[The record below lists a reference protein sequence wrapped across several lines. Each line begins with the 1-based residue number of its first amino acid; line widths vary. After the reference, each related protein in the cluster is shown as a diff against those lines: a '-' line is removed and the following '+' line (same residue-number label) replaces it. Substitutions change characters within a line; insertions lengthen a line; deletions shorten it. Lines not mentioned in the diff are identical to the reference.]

1 MGTKIKRIFKK
12 ISLKRTTVLI
22 LVFVIMS
29 VVLVRRLFDLQII
42 QGEDYISK
50 FQARTTKERVLKSTR
65 GNILDR
71 NGDIL
76 ASNVLS
82 YSLTLEDNGT
92 YTSTRE
98 KNLTLNGVAYQ
109 VLQILHSNGDD
120 ITHSFHIVV
129 DKNGE
134 YAFDV
139 VEGFTLNRFRADI
152 YGQALIDDLK
162 DEQKTATADQMMEF
176 LTGSEKFSIVLSGDR
191 AYTED
196 ELISHGLPL
205 TLTKQ
210 EMLDIATIRYELNTN
225 SFKKYMQVT
234 IATNV
239 SEKSVAAIMENK
251 TGLQGIDVVEDS
263 IRQYIDDESMAPIL
277 GYTGKASS
285 EELTELRKQN
295 PDYSNDAIVGK
306 AGIEQYM
313 ELTLQGTDGKE
324 TVSVD
329 NLGKVLKID
338 EDTKVEP
345 VAGDD
350 VQLTIETDWQSAIYQ
365 ILKQRVAGVLLTK
378 IDAAKTFDYT
388 YVTDASQIRIP
399 IYDVYN
405 ALISNSV
412 IDITKF
418 SNEDASDIEKNLY
431 AKFQQKQQRVF
442 DTIST
447 KLNGLNPP
455 AYKDEDE
462 ETQEYLSYIC
472 NDLLRDTLG
481 IISKDAIDT
490 SDATYKAWTTD
501 ETISLKDYLT
511 YATSQGW
518 IDISSFSPEGEYLD
532 SEEIY
537 QALTAYIIDY
547 LSTDTGFSKLLY
559 KYMLQEDTISG
570 QEICLVLYEQG
581 VLDKNDDDYE
591 NLASG
596 AMGAYD
602 FMINKIYTLEIE
614 PAQLALMPCSASAVV
629 VDVKTGDVVAL
640 VSYPG
645 YDNNRLTNDMDTDY
659 YAKLALDQSS
669 PFFNKAT
676 QQTTAPGSTLK
687 LLSTIAGMEEG
698 IIDEGTYIE
707 CTGTFDYVD
716 PPINCWYKNGHGS
729 LDIRTAIEQSCNYFF
744 NMIGFQLGKV
754 GDNEFSE
761 VQSLNKLQEYASL
774 IGLDRKTGIEL
785 SEATPKVSDAKAVP
799 SYMGQGNNLFTT
811 SELARYATVM
821 ATSGNVFKLTLLD
834 KVMNPKGEVIQE
846 YEPEIEDVVNIS
858 SNIWDVIHDGMRRVI
873 QTHSQFD
880 GLGVEVAGK
889 TGTAELDLRHPNHG
903 LFIGYAPASDPEY
916 AVAIRIANGYS
927 SGNACLIANDI
938 FKYMY
943 NLADKDS
950 ILTGIASTDFNASSF
965 TGVGSIVFPLPFG
978 LSGWVITPATS

>member
-1 MGTKIKRIFKK
+1 
-12 ISLKRTTVLI
+12 
-22 LVFVIMS
+22 MS

-139 VEGFTLNRFRADI
+139 AEGFTLNRFRADI

-196 ELISHGLPL
+196 ELTSHGLPL

-350 VQLTIETDWQSAIYQ
+350 VQLTIDTDWQSAIYQ

-447 KLNGLNPP
+447 KLNGSNPP

-596 AMGAYD
+596 VMGAYD

-834 KVMNPKGEVIQE
+834 KVMDPKGDVIQE

-950 ILTGIASTDFNASSF
+950 ILTGIASTD
-965 TGVGSIVFPLPFG
+965 
-978 LSGWVITPATS
+978 TSDTSND

>member
-1 MGTKIKRIFKK
+1 MGTKIKQIYKK

-139 VEGFTLNRFRADI
+139 AEGFTLNRFRADI

-196 ELISHGLPL
+196 ELTSHGLPL

-350 VQLTIETDWQSAIYQ
+350 VQLTIDTDWQSAIYQ

-447 KLNGLNPP
+447 KLNGSNPP

-950 ILTGIASTDFNASSF
+950 ILTGIASTD
-965 TGVGSIVFPLPFG
+965 
-978 LSGWVITPATS
+978 TSDTSND

>member
-1 MGTKIKRIFKK
+1 
-12 ISLKRTTVLI
+12 
-22 LVFVIMS
+22 MS

-139 VEGFTLNRFRADI
+139 AEGFTLNRFRADI

-196 ELISHGLPL
+196 ELTSHGLPL

-350 VQLTIETDWQSAIYQ
+350 VQLTIDTDWQSAIYQ

-447 KLNGLNPP
+447 KLNGSNPP

-785 SEATPKVSDAKAVP
+785 LEATPKVSDAKAVP

-834 KVMNPKGEVIQE
+834 KVMDPKGDVIQE

-950 ILTGIASTDFNASSF
+950 ILTGIASTD
-965 TGVGSIVFPLPFG
+965 
-978 LSGWVITPATS
+978 TSDTSND

>member
-139 VEGFTLNRFRADI
+139 AEGFTLNRFRADI

-350 VQLTIETDWQSAIYQ
+350 VQLTIDTDWQSAIYQ

-447 KLNGLNPP
+447 KLNGSNPP

-834 KVMNPKGEVIQE
+834 KVMDPKGEVIQE

-903 LFIGYAPASDPEY
+903 LFVGYAPASDPEY

-950 ILTGIASTDFNASSF
+950 ILTGIASTD
-965 TGVGSIVFPLPFG
+965 
-978 LSGWVITPATS
+978 TSDTSND

>member
-1 MGTKIKRIFKK
+1 MGTKIKRIYKK

-139 VEGFTLNRFRADI
+139 AEGFTLNRFRADI
-152 YGQALIDDLK
+152 HGQALIDDLK

-447 KLNGLNPP
+447 KLNGSNPP

-834 KVMNPKGEVIQE
+834 KVMDPKGDVIQE

-903 LFIGYAPASDPEY
+903 LFVGYAPASDPEY

-950 ILTGIASTDFNASSF
+950 ILTGIASTD
-965 TGVGSIVFPLPFG
+965 
-978 LSGWVITPATS
+978 TSDTSND

>member
-431 AKFQQKQQRVF
+431 AKFQQKQQQVF

-537 QALTAYIIDY
+537 QALTEYIIDY

-950 ILTGIASTDFNASSF
+950 ILTGIASTD
-965 TGVGSIVFPLPFG
+965 
-978 LSGWVITPATS
+978 TSDTSND

>member
-263 IRQYIDDESMAPIL
+263 IRLYIDDESMAPIL

-447 KLNGLNPP
+447 KLNGSNPP

-916 AVAIRIANGYS
+916 AVTIRIANGYS

-950 ILTGIASTDFNASSF
+950 ILTGIASTD
-965 TGVGSIVFPLPFG
+965 
-978 LSGWVITPATS
+978 TSDTSND

>member
-1 MGTKIKRIFKK
+1 M
-12 ISLKRTTVLI
+12 
-22 LVFVIMS
+22 
-29 VVLVRRLFDLQII
+29 
-42 QGEDYISK
+42 
-50 FQARTTKERVLKSTR
+50 
-65 GNILDR
+65 
-71 NGDIL
+71 
-76 ASNVLS
+76 
-82 YSLTLEDNGT
+82 
-92 YTSTRE
+92 
-98 KNLTLNGVAYQ
+98 
-109 VLQILHSNGDD
+109 
-120 ITHSFHIVV
+120 V

-350 VQLTIETDWQSAIYQ
+350 VQLTIDTDWQSAIYQ

-447 KLNGLNPP
+447 KLNGSNPP

-834 KVMNPKGEVIQE
+834 KVMDPKGEVIQE

-950 ILTGIASTDFNASSF
+950 ILTGIASTD
-965 TGVGSIVFPLPFG
+965 
-978 LSGWVITPATS
+978 TSDTSND

>member
-1 MGTKIKRIFKK
+1 
-12 ISLKRTTVLI
+12 
-22 LVFVIMS
+22 MS
-29 VVLVRRLFDLQII
+29 VVLVRRLFDLKII

-139 VEGFTLNRFRADI
+139 AEGFTLNRFRADI

-196 ELISHGLPL
+196 ELTSHGLPL

-350 VQLTIETDWQSAIYQ
+350 VQLTIDTDWQSAIYQ

-447 KLNGLNPP
+447 KLNGSNPP

-834 KVMNPKGEVIQE
+834 KVMDPKGEVIQE

-950 ILTGIASTDFNASSF
+950 ILTGIASTD
-965 TGVGSIVFPLPFG
+965 
-978 LSGWVITPATS
+978 TSDTSND

>member
-1 MGTKIKRIFKK
+1 M
-12 ISLKRTTVLI
+12 
-22 LVFVIMS
+22 
-29 VVLVRRLFDLQII
+29 
-42 QGEDYISK
+42 
-50 FQARTTKERVLKSTR
+50 LKSTR

-139 VEGFTLNRFRADI
+139 AEGFTLNRFRADI

-196 ELISHGLPL
+196 ELTSHGLPL

-350 VQLTIETDWQSAIYQ
+350 VQLTIDTDWQSAIYQ

-447 KLNGLNPP
+447 KLNGSNPP
-455 AYKDEDE
+455 AYKDEDG

-834 KVMNPKGEVIQE
+834 KVMDPKGEVIQE

-950 ILTGIASTDFNASSF
+950 ILTGIASTD
-965 TGVGSIVFPLPFG
+965 
-978 LSGWVITPATS
+978 TSDTSND

>member
-139 VEGFTLNRFRADI
+139 AEGFTLNRFRADI

-196 ELISHGLPL
+196 ELTSHGLPL

-263 IRQYIDDESMAPIL
+263 IRLYIDDESMAPIL

-350 VQLTIETDWQSAIYQ
+350 VQLTIDTDWQSAIYQ

-447 KLNGLNPP
+447 KLNGSNPP

-834 KVMNPKGEVIQE
+834 KVMDPKGDVIQE

-950 ILTGIASTDFNASSF
+950 ILTGIASTD
-965 TGVGSIVFPLPFG
+965 
-978 LSGWVITPATS
+978 TSDTSND

>member
-1 MGTKIKRIFKK
+1 
-12 ISLKRTTVLI
+12 
-22 LVFVIMS
+22 
-29 VVLVRRLFDLQII
+29 
-42 QGEDYISK
+42 
-50 FQARTTKERVLKSTR
+50 
-65 GNILDR
+65 
-71 NGDIL
+71 
-76 ASNVLS
+76 
-82 YSLTLEDNGT
+82 
-92 YTSTRE
+92 
-98 KNLTLNGVAYQ
+98 
-109 VLQILHSNGDD
+109 
-120 ITHSFHIVV
+120 
-129 DKNGE
+129 
-134 YAFDV
+134 
-139 VEGFTLNRFRADI
+139 
-152 YGQALIDDLK
+152 
-162 DEQKTATADQMMEF
+162 
-176 LTGSEKFSIVLSGDR
+176 
-191 AYTED
+191 
-196 ELISHGLPL
+196 
-205 TLTKQ
+205 
-210 EMLDIATIRYELNTN
+210 
-225 SFKKYMQVT
+225 MQVT

-350 VQLTIETDWQSAIYQ
+350 VQLTIDTDWQSAIYQ

-447 KLNGLNPP
+447 KLNGSNPP

-834 KVMNPKGEVIQE
+834 KVMDPKGEVIQE

-950 ILTGIASTDFNASSF
+950 ILTGIASTD
-965 TGVGSIVFPLPFG
+965 
-978 LSGWVITPATS
+978 TSDTSND

>member
-139 VEGFTLNRFRADI
+139 AEGFTLNRFRADI

-834 KVMNPKGEVIQE
+834 KVMDPKGDVIQE

-950 ILTGIASTDFNASSF
+950 ILTGIASTD
-965 TGVGSIVFPLPFG
+965 
-978 LSGWVITPATS
+978 TSDTSND

>member
-1 MGTKIKRIFKK
+1 MGTKIKRIYKK

-350 VQLTIETDWQSAIYQ
+350 VQLTIDTDWQSAIYQ

-447 KLNGLNPP
+447 KLNGSNPP

-834 KVMNPKGEVIQE
+834 KVMDPKGDVIQE

-950 ILTGIASTDFNASSF
+950 ILTGIASTD
-965 TGVGSIVFPLPFG
+965 
-978 LSGWVITPATS
+978 TSDTSND

>member
-1 MGTKIKRIFKK
+1 MGTKI
-12 ISLKRTTVLI
+12 KRTTVLI

-139 VEGFTLNRFRADI
+139 AEGFTLNRFRADI

-196 ELISHGLPL
+196 ELTSHGLPL

-350 VQLTIETDWQSAIYQ
+350 VQLTIDTDWQSAIYQ

-418 SNEDASDIEKNLY
+418 SNDDASDIEKNLY

-447 KLNGLNPP
+447 KLNGSNPP

-834 KVMNPKGEVIQE
+834 KVMDPKGEVIQE

-950 ILTGIASTDFNASSF
+950 ILTGIASTD
-965 TGVGSIVFPLPFG
+965 
-978 LSGWVITPATS
+978 TSDTSND

>member
-1 MGTKIKRIFKK
+1 
-12 ISLKRTTVLI
+12 
-22 LVFVIMS
+22 MS

-50 FQARTTKERVLKSTR
+50 FQARTTKERVIKSTR

-447 KLNGLNPP
+447 KLNGSNPP

-537 QALTAYIIDY
+537 QALTEYIIDY

-950 ILTGIASTDFNASSF
+950 ILTGIASTD
-965 TGVGSIVFPLPFG
+965 
-978 LSGWVITPATS
+978 TSDTSND

>member
-447 KLNGLNPP
+447 KLNGSNPP

-834 KVMNPKGEVIQE
+834 KVMDPKGDVIQE

-903 LFIGYAPASDPEY
+903 LFIGYAPDSDPEY

-950 ILTGIASTDFNASSF
+950 ILTGIASTD
-965 TGVGSIVFPLPFG
+965 
-978 LSGWVITPATS
+978 TSDTSND

>member
-139 VEGFTLNRFRADI
+139 AEGFTLNRFRADI

-313 ELTLQGTDGKE
+313 ELTLLGTDGKE

-447 KLNGLNPP
+447 KLNGSNPP

-834 KVMNPKGEVIQE
+834 KVMDPKGEVIQE

-950 ILTGIASTDFNASSF
+950 ILTGIASTD
-965 TGVGSIVFPLPFG
+965 
-978 LSGWVITPATS
+978 TSDTSND

>member
-1 MGTKIKRIFKK
+1 LGTKIKRIFKK

-139 VEGFTLNRFRADI
+139 AEGFTLNRFRADI

-196 ELISHGLPL
+196 ELTSHGLPL

-350 VQLTIETDWQSAIYQ
+350 VQLTIDTDWQSAIYQ

-447 KLNGLNPP
+447 KLNGSNPP

-834 KVMNPKGEVIQE
+834 KVMDPKGEVIQE

-950 ILTGIASTDFNASSF
+950 ILTGIASTD
-965 TGVGSIVFPLPFG
+965 
-978 LSGWVITPATS
+978 TSDTSND

>member
-1 MGTKIKRIFKK
+1 M
-12 ISLKRTTVLI
+12 
-22 LVFVIMS
+22 
-29 VVLVRRLFDLQII
+29 
-42 QGEDYISK
+42 
-50 FQARTTKERVLKSTR
+50 LKSTR

-139 VEGFTLNRFRADI
+139 AEGFTLNRFRADI

-196 ELISHGLPL
+196 ELTSHGLPL

-350 VQLTIETDWQSAIYQ
+350 VQLTIDTDWQSAIYQ

-447 KLNGLNPP
+447 KLNGSNPP

-834 KVMNPKGEVIQE
+834 KVMDPKGEVIQE

-950 ILTGIASTDFNASSF
+950 ILSGIASTD
-965 TGVGSIVFPLPFG
+965 
-978 LSGWVITPATS
+978 TSDTSND

>member
-1 MGTKIKRIFKK
+1 MGTKIKRIYKK

-139 VEGFTLNRFRADI
+139 AEGFTLNRFRADI

-196 ELISHGLPL
+196 ELTSHGLPL

-350 VQLTIETDWQSAIYQ
+350 VQLTIDTDWQSAIYQ

-447 KLNGLNPP
+447 KLNGSNPP

-537 QALTAYIIDY
+537 QALTSYIIDY

-950 ILTGIASTDFNASSF
+950 ILTGIASTD
-965 TGVGSIVFPLPFG
+965 
-978 LSGWVITPATS
+978 TSDTSND

>member
-350 VQLTIETDWQSAIYQ
+350 VQLTIDTDWQSAIYQ

-447 KLNGLNPP
+447 KLNGSNPP

-501 ETISLKDYLT
+501 ETISLKDNLT

-537 QALTAYIIDY
+537 QALTEYIIDY

-834 KVMNPKGEVIQE
+834 KVMDPKGDVIQE

-950 ILTGIASTDFNASSF
+950 ILTGIASTD
-965 TGVGSIVFPLPFG
+965 
-978 LSGWVITPATS
+978 TSDTSND

>member
-1 MGTKIKRIFKK
+1 MGTKIKRIYKK

-139 VEGFTLNRFRADI
+139 AEGFTLNRFRADI

-196 ELISHGLPL
+196 ELTSHGLPL

-350 VQLTIETDWQSAIYQ
+350 VQLTIDTDWQSAIYQ

-447 KLNGLNPP
+447 KLNGSNPP

-659 YAKLALDQSS
+659 YAKLSLDQSS

-834 KVMNPKGEVIQE
+834 KVMDPKGEVIQE

-950 ILTGIASTDFNASSF
+950 ILTGIASTD
-965 TGVGSIVFPLPFG
+965 
-978 LSGWVITPATS
+978 TSDTSND

>member
-1 MGTKIKRIFKK
+1 MGTKIKRIYKK

-139 VEGFTLNRFRADI
+139 AEGFTLNRFRADI

-196 ELISHGLPL
+196 ELTSHGLPL

-350 VQLTIETDWQSAIYQ
+350 VQLTIDTDWQSAIYQ

-447 KLNGLNPP
+447 KLNGSNPP

-614 PAQLALMPCSASAVV
+614 PAQLALMPCSASAVI

-834 KVMNPKGEVIQE
+834 KVMDPKGDVIQE

-950 ILTGIASTDFNASSF
+950 ILTGIASTD
-965 TGVGSIVFPLPFG
+965 
-978 LSGWVITPATS
+978 TSDTSND

>member
-176 LTGSEKFSIVLSGDR
+176 LTGSEKFSIALSGDR

-196 ELISHGLPL
+196 ELTSHGLPL

-447 KLNGLNPP
+447 KLNGSNPP

-811 SELARYATVM
+811 SELARYATVI

-834 KVMNPKGEVIQE
+834 KVMDPKGDVIQE

-858 SNIWDVIHDGMRRVI
+858 SNIWDVLHDGMRRVI

-916 AVAIRIANGYS
+916 ALAIRIANGYS

-950 ILTGIASTDFNASSF
+950 ILTGIASTD
-965 TGVGSIVFPLPFG
+965 
-978 LSGWVITPATS
+978 TSDTSND

>member
-139 VEGFTLNRFRADI
+139 AEGFTLNRFRADI

-196 ELISHGLPL
+196 ELTSHGLPL

-350 VQLTIETDWQSAIYQ
+350 VQLTIDTDWQSAIYQ

-447 KLNGLNPP
+447 KLNGSNPP

-799 SYMGQGNNLFTT
+799 SYMGQGNNLFNT
-811 SELARYATVM
+811 SEFARYATVM

-834 KVMNPKGEVIQE
+834 KVMDPKGEVIQE

-950 ILTGIASTDFNASSF
+950 ILTGIASTD
-965 TGVGSIVFPLPFG
+965 
-978 LSGWVITPATS
+978 TSDTSND

>member
-263 IRQYIDDESMAPIL
+263 IRQYIDDESMASIL

-447 KLNGLNPP
+447 KLNGSNPP

-950 ILTGIASTDFNASSF
+950 ILTGIASTD
-965 TGVGSIVFPLPFG
+965 
-978 LSGWVITPATS
+978 TSDTSND

>member
-1 MGTKIKRIFKK
+1 MGPKIKRIFKK

-139 VEGFTLNRFRADI
+139 AEGFTLNRFRADI

-196 ELISHGLPL
+196 ELTSHGLPL

-447 KLNGLNPP
+447 KLNGSNPP

-834 KVMNPKGEVIQE
+834 KVMDPKGEVIQE

-950 ILTGIASTDFNASSF
+950 ILTGIASTD
-965 TGVGSIVFPLPFG
+965 
-978 LSGWVITPATS
+978 TSDTSND

>member
-1 MGTKIKRIFKK
+1 
-12 ISLKRTTVLI
+12 
-22 LVFVIMS
+22 MS

-139 VEGFTLNRFRADI
+139 AEGFTLNRFRADI

-196 ELISHGLPL
+196 ELTSHGLPL

-350 VQLTIETDWQSAIYQ
+350 VQLTIDTDWQSAIYQ

-447 KLNGLNPP
+447 KLNGSNPP

-729 LDIRTAIEQSCNYFF
+729 LDIRTAIEQSCNYYF

-950 ILTGIASTDFNASSF
+950 ILTGIASTD
-965 TGVGSIVFPLPFG
+965 
-978 LSGWVITPATS
+978 TSDTSND

>member
-1 MGTKIKRIFKK
+1 MGTKIKRIYKK

-139 VEGFTLNRFRADI
+139 AEGFTLNRFRADI

-176 LTGSEKFSIVLSGDR
+176 LTGSQKFSIVLSGDR

-196 ELISHGLPL
+196 ELTSHGLPL

-285 EELTELRKQN
+285 EELTELRKQT

-350 VQLTIETDWQSAIYQ
+350 VQLTIDTDWQSAIYQ

-447 KLNGLNPP
+447 KLNGSNPP

-834 KVMNPKGEVIQE
+834 KVMDPKGEVIQE

-950 ILTGIASTDFNASSF
+950 ILTGIASTD
-965 TGVGSIVFPLPFG
+965 
-978 LSGWVITPATS
+978 TSDTSND

>member
-1 MGTKIKRIFKK
+1 MGTKIKRIYKK

-139 VEGFTLNRFRADI
+139 AEGFTLNRFRADI
-152 YGQALIDDLK
+152 YGQVLIDDLK

-196 ELISHGLPL
+196 ELTSHGLPL

-350 VQLTIETDWQSAIYQ
+350 VQLTIDTDWQSAIYQ

-447 KLNGLNPP
+447 KLNGSNPP

-834 KVMNPKGEVIQE
+834 KVMDPKGEVIQE
-846 YEPEIEDVVNIS
+846 HEPEIEDVVNIS

-950 ILTGIASTDFNASSF
+950 ILTGIASTD
-965 TGVGSIVFPLPFG
+965 
-978 LSGWVITPATS
+978 TSDTSND

>member
-1 MGTKIKRIFKK
+1 
-12 ISLKRTTVLI
+12 
-22 LVFVIMS
+22 MS

-139 VEGFTLNRFRADI
+139 AEGFTLNRFRADI

-196 ELISHGLPL
+196 ELTSHGLPL

-350 VQLTIETDWQSAIYQ
+350 VQLTIDTDWQSAIYQ

-447 KLNGLNPP
+447 KLNGSNPP

-834 KVMNPKGEVIQE
+834 KVMDPKGDVIQE

-873 QTHSQFD
+873 QTHSLFD

-950 ILTGIASTDFNASSF
+950 ILTGIASTD
-965 TGVGSIVFPLPFG
+965 
-978 LSGWVITPATS
+978 TSDTSND

>member
-1 MGTKIKRIFKK
+1 
-12 ISLKRTTVLI
+12 
-22 LVFVIMS
+22 MS

-139 VEGFTLNRFRADI
+139 AEGFTLNRFRADI

-176 LTGSEKFSIVLSGDR
+176 LIGSEKFSIVLSGDR

-196 ELISHGLPL
+196 ELTSHGLPL

-350 VQLTIETDWQSAIYQ
+350 VQLTIDTDWQSAIYQ

-447 KLNGLNPP
+447 KLNGSNPP

-834 KVMNPKGEVIQE
+834 KVMDPKGEVIQE

-950 ILTGIASTDFNASSF
+950 ILTGIASTD
-965 TGVGSIVFPLPFG
+965 
-978 LSGWVITPATS
+978 TSDTSND

>member
-418 SNEDASDIEKNLY
+418 SNEDASDIEKNIY

-447 KLNGLNPP
+447 KLNGSNPP

-537 QALTAYIIDY
+537 QALTEYIIDY

-950 ILTGIASTDFNASSF
+950 ILTGIASTD
-965 TGVGSIVFPLPFG
+965 
-978 LSGWVITPATS
+978 TSDTSND

>member
-139 VEGFTLNRFRADI
+139 AEGFTLNRFRADI

-412 IDITKF
+412 IDTTKF

-537 QALTAYIIDY
+537 QALTEYIIDY

-873 QTHSQFD
+873 QTHSLFD

-950 ILTGIASTDFNASSF
+950 ILTGIASTD
-965 TGVGSIVFPLPFG
+965 
-978 LSGWVITPATS
+978 TSDTSND

>member
-139 VEGFTLNRFRADI
+139 AEGFTLNRFRADI

-196 ELISHGLPL
+196 ELTSHGLPL

-239 SEKSVAAIMENK
+239 SEKSVAAIMENN

-350 VQLTIETDWQSAIYQ
+350 VQLTIDTDWQSAIYQ

-418 SNEDASDIEKNLY
+418 SNDDASDIEKNLY

-447 KLNGLNPP
+447 KLNGSNPP

-834 KVMNPKGEVIQE
+834 KVMDPKGEVIQE

-950 ILTGIASTDFNASSF
+950 ILTGIASTD
-965 TGVGSIVFPLPFG
+965 
-978 LSGWVITPATS
+978 TSDTSND

>member
-1 MGTKIKRIFKK
+1 
-12 ISLKRTTVLI
+12 
-22 LVFVIMS
+22 MS

-139 VEGFTLNRFRADI
+139 AEGFTLNRFRADI

-350 VQLTIETDWQSAIYQ
+350 VQLTIDTDWQSAIYQ

-447 KLNGLNPP
+447 KLNGSNPP

-950 ILTGIASTDFNASSF
+950 ILTGIASTD
-965 TGVGSIVFPLPFG
+965 
-978 LSGWVITPATS
+978 TSDTSND

>member
-139 VEGFTLNRFRADI
+139 AEGFTLNRFRADI

-196 ELISHGLPL
+196 ELTSHGLPL

-350 VQLTIETDWQSAIYQ
+350 VQLTIDTDWQSAIYQ

-447 KLNGLNPP
+447 KLNGSNPP

-729 LDIRTAIEQSCNYFF
+729 LDIRTAIEQSCNCFF

-799 SYMGQGNNLFTT
+799 SYMGQGNNLFTI

-834 KVMNPKGEVIQE
+834 KVMDPKGEVIQE

-950 ILTGIASTDFNASSF
+950 ILTGIASTD
-965 TGVGSIVFPLPFG
+965 
-978 LSGWVITPATS
+978 TSDTSND